1 MKTEN
6 RGGKR
11 TGAGRPKLPYNR
23 KIVSFNIRVEF
34 EPAIRKVVKE
44 LILKLKNENLDL

>member
-1 MKTEN
+1 MKIEN

-11 TGAGRPKLPYNR
+11 IGAGRPKSPYKR

-34 EPAIRKVVKE
+34 EPIVRKVVIE
-44 LILKLKNENLDL
+44 TINNLKKDAKT

>member
-1 MKTEN
+1 MKIEN

-11 TGAGRPKLPYNR
+11 IGAGRPKSPYKR

-34 EPAIRKVVKE
+34 EPIVRKLVIE
-44 LILKLKNENLDL
+44 TINNLKNQKNEI

>member
-11 TGAGRPKLPYNR
+11 TGAGRPQLPYKR
-23 KIVSFNIRVEF
+23 KIISFNICVEF